1 MSRRRR
7 VGAAAAVVVVIILA
21 VGDVLLMKEVSDGR
35 HESAA
40 RHDALQAA
48 QRLVP
53 ELLSYDPES
62 LSADLARA
70 RNTTTGK
77 FRHDFDTLVDDVVR
91 PAAAHRHVSTR
102 AVVSGAGVMS
112 STGSERVTI
121 LVLVTQTS
129 TSSVE
134 KSPVVSTSRV
144 KVLMVRYSGRWLIAG
159 LDPV

>member
-1 MSRRRR
+1 MSRRR
-7 VGAAAAVVVVIILA
+7 VGAAVAVVVVIILA
-21 VGDVLLMKEVSDGR
+21 VGDVLLMKEVSDRR

-53 ELLSYDPES
+53 ELLSYDHVS

-70 RNTTTGK
+70 RKTTTGK

-91 PAAAHRHVSTR
+91 PAAARRNVSTT

-129 TSSVE
+129 TSSTE

-144 KVLMVRYSGRWLIAG
+144 KVLMARSSGRWLIAG